1 VILGIP
7 DALDW
12 LALQPFNGHTFYL
25 RKENPTASLMPLRGE
40 RLCAYN
46 ERTAV
51 EYCDYEMLD
60 FGMLDQD
67 NIQIS

>member
-1 VILGIP
+1 
-7 DALDW
+7 
-12 LALQPFNGHTFYL
+12 
-25 RKENPTASLMPLRGE
+25 MPLRGE